1 MKKQKKEDT
10 SSELL
15 NVIIDAIKEKKGR
28 KIVSINLRKIE
39 HSVCNYFVICHASST
54 TQVGAIVEE
63 IRKKTTEILS
73 ERPNH
78 VEGEQNSLWVLIDY
92 FDTVVHVFLEDQRYF
107 YNLEDLWADG
117 ITTEYGDE

>member
-1 MKKQKKEDT
+1 MKKQKKEGT

-28 KIVSINLRKIE
+28 KIVSIDLRKIE
-39 HSVCNYFVICHASST
+39 HSVCNHFVICHASST

-63 IRKKTTEILS
+63 IRKKTIEILS

-78 VEGEQNSLWVLIDY
+78 IEGEQNSLWVLIDY

-117 ITTEYGDE
+117 KTTEYGDE